1 MLSLKLHFKGCDFKK
16 CDFRELKS
24 RKNDFVLFGILEK
37 MLIKILR
44 K

>member
-1 MLSLKLHFKGCDFKK
+1 MSSLKCDSKECNCKK

-24 RKNDFVLFGILEK
+24 RKNDFVIFGILEK